1 MTFRNRIIKGMA
13 WTMAATIG
21 FAGELGRAAEPQPRQ
36 TVTVLRVNNGQE
48 VLVEMNGTGLSV
60 RLSCLQAPRPSQQP
74 WAQQATEA
82 LQQQLPKGSELIFEF
97 RARDV
102 YGRHVGR
109 LLQRRTDAGPGE
121 DVAERLLR
129 DGKVFNDDGYLGR
142 CDDLPYSRWEI
153 EARKK
158 RLGVW
163 NQPGGLARP
172 WDVRDRMGD
181 NPPPP

>member
-48 VLVEMNGTGLSV
+48 VLMEMNGTGLSV

-82 LQQQLPKGSELIFEF
+82 LQQQLPKGSELIFEL

-102 YGRHVGR
+102 YGRQVGR
-109 LLQRRTDAGPGE
+109 LLRRRTESGSDE

-129 DGKVFNDDGYLGR
+129 DGKVFTYDGYLGR
-142 CDDLPYSRWEI
+142 CDDLAYSRWET

-181 NPPPP
+181 KPPPP